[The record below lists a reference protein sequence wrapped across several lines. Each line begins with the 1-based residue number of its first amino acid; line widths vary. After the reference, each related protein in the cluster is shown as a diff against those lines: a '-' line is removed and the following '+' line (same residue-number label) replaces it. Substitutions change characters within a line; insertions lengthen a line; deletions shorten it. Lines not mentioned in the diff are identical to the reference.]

1 MANCKKKK
9 CGCLDTGL
17 TTPTPCAHDT
27 LECPLPDPCP
37 ETFSDCCVVHDGD
50 GIAEFNIQTGDR
62 LCDILQKI
70 ALAYSPGAP
79 GTSIVD
85 IIDNEDGT
93 MTIIM
98 SDGTEYIITLP
109 SSAPPSDDWVLVQ
122 NNEFVSKVFTG
133 TDATTLVGSLD
144 DDRCEIA
151 YQVISE
157 HSILLHGVLD
167 ININI
172 DHEDPEFDGGSFT
185 ITLLFP
191 PITSPGGWFIGNK
204 LTASIFPVPTPDVH
218 TGAFRVSE
226 SGSAIKSVPVTI
238 SATNTGGNNR
248 LILSFFP
255 DLTES
260 STNTAVNVRFAT
272 NVRIIPSP

>member
-37 ETFSDCCVVHDGD
+37 ETFSDCCIVHDGD

-79 GTSIVD
+79 GVGIVN

-93 MTIIM
+93 MTIVM
-98 SDGTEYIITLP
+98 SDGTEYVITTI
-109 SSAPPSDDWVLVQ
+109 PSDDWVLVQ
-122 NNEFVSKVFTG
+122 NNEFISKSFQGIDGVS
-133 TDATTLVGSLD
+133 LVGSLD

-167 ININI
+167 INIDINY
-172 DHEDPEFDGGSFT
+172 EDPEYDGGNFN
-185 ITLLFP
+185 ITLIFP
-191 PITSPGGWFIGNK
+191 PITSLGGWFSGNK
-204 LTASIFPVPTPDVH
+204 LTASVFPTPTPDVH
-218 TGAFRVSE
+218 SGAVRISE
-226 SGSAIKSVPVTI
+226 DSNFIKTSALTF

-248 LILSFFP
+248 LILSVYP
-255 DLTES
+255 NLTES
-260 STNTAVNVRFAT
+260 STNTAVSIRFAT